1 MNSPKEDLVGNSE
14 GILTKDQVLLAQ
26 KPQQVLKQAVVP
38 ARVPSRHAWYVP
50 RQRVMDIVC
59 ENLIRSHRD
68 PQVVGLVG
76 ESGSGKTTSAAEI
89 VRSPQI
95 LEFFSDGV
103 VWLPVHESA
112 AHCLPSLMLQLARM
126 IRDDIV
132 GEVSDEAVGA
142 TCHCA
147 EDLGQGGTSY
157 VKDVMTGR
165 FHEGRGPLRCL
176 VVADNVWEEEV
187 VACLRDTGVWVLVTT
202 RREEVV
208 KAAGGESVRINR
220 MFGADAEMLLKRAS
234 GLPTGVGWQEGARE
248 VVELCGRVAM
258 DVAYVGKW
266 STIGKENDTAAWSSA
281 AAAIRAELQDTSRVL
296 GITGEYASKDELHL
310 TRRSSSETGS
320 LSVDSESDSTKE
332 DARTTTRRAVLRAG
346 FRALSTITHVD
357 SRVQELFLA
366 LGVMP
371 DGHEFSLTDTA
382 VLLGIHLGKGALDEL
397 EEVRMVLQTL
407 ERWTIVTARGKAFRV
422 HDAHLSF
429 AREILAVCSDIQY
442 EVVDRWVRFISSLDT
457 ILSVEPQSLARMWSA
472 VERIGGEGWRVTRPY
487 ERALAQLHVDDPYYR
502 AGVEAV
508 AKFRMLDGDWGGA
521 YVMWQTLLVIEQTA
535 GTLDVRH
542 LLREIVEAAE
552 NKGTGTEAMFGLKGS
567 VQTESMLR
575 QALEAEMALPKPD
588 EMLVRRVTFHLG
600 LCLRQERRLR
610 AAEGCLRK
618 ALDMEKATQAPNEL
632 HIARSLYE
640 LGLCLRLMGR
650 LTEAEELLLCSL
662 SIWET
667 RLGPV
672 DPTVGHTLDEI
683 GTCARQSGRQEDA
696 EAYLR
701 RALSIKQA
709 FVAQSEGNMGQDSV
723 ARTMFQLGLCVMLS
737 GRQQEA
743 EDLLRN
749 VLVLEEERVA
759 GRDEIA
765 VGRIVFHLG
774 ICLRKGGRREESE
787 LMFRR
792 ALTMLEAS
800 LGRDNKEVAAVEE
813 MINSTHATE

>member
-1 MNSPKEDLVGNSE
+1 MNAPKEDPVGNPE
-14 GILTKDQVLLAQ
+14 GILTKDQVLLAR
-26 KPQQVLKQAVVP
+26 KPQHVSKQAVVP
-38 ARVPSRHAWYVP
+38 AHVPSRHAWYVP

-59 ENLIRSHRD
+59 ENLIRSQRD

-76 ESGSGKTTSAAEI
+76 ESGSGKTTTAAEI
-89 VRSPQI
+89 VRNPQI

-112 AHCLPSLMLQLARM
+112 ANRLPSLMLQLARM

-132 GEVSDEAVGA
+132 GEVSGEVAGEA
-142 TCHCA
+142 CHCA
-147 EDLGQGGTSY
+147 KNLGQGGTSY
-157 VKDVMTGR
+157 VKEVMTGR

-187 VACLRDTGVWVLVTT
+187 VACLQDMGVWVLVTT
-202 RREEVV
+202 RCEEVV
-208 KAAGGESVRINR
+208 RGVGGESVRLNR
-220 MFGADAEMLLKRAS
+220 MFGADAELLLKRAS
-234 GLPTGVGWQEGARE
+234 ELPTGVGWQEGARE

-296 GITGEYASKDELHL
+296 GIAGEDASKDELHL

-346 FRALSTITHVD
+346 FRALGTITHVD

-382 VLLGIHLGKGALDEL
+382 VLLGIHLGEGALDEL
-397 EEVRMVLQTL
+397 EEVRMILQTL

-429 AREILAVCSDIQY
+429 AREVLAVYSDVQY

-457 ILSVEPQSLARMWSA
+457 ILSVGPQTLVRMWSA
-472 VERIGGEGWRVTRPY
+472 VERIGGHGWRVTRPY
-487 ERALAQLHVDDPYYR
+487 EKALAQLDVDDPCYR

-508 AKFRMLDGDWGGA
+508 AKFRKLDGDWGGA
-521 YVMWQTLLVIEQTA
+521 YLMWQTLLVIEQTA
-535 GTLDVRH
+535 GTLDVRY

-552 NKGTGTEAMFGLKGS
+552 KKGTGTEAMFGLKDS

-575 QALEAEMALPKPD
+575 RALEAEKALPKPD

-610 AAEGCLRK
+610 AAEGCLRQ
-618 ALDMEKATQAPNEL
+618 ALDMENATQAPNEL

-650 LTEAEELLLCSL
+650 LTEAEEILLRSL

-667 RLGPV
+667 RLGPF
-672 DPTVGHTLDEI
+672 DQTVAHTLDEL
-683 GTCARQSGRQEDA
+683 GTCARQAGRQEDA

-701 RALSIKQA
+701 RALSMKQA
-709 FVAQSEGNMGQDSV
+709 FVAQSSGNTGQDSV
-723 ARTMFQLGLCVMLS
+723 ARTMFQLGLCVMLA

-749 VLVLEEERVA
+749 VLALEEERAA
-759 GRDEIA
+759 GRDEVA

-774 ICLRKGGRREESE
+774 ICLRKGGRREEAE

-792 ALTMLEAS
+792 ALTTLEAR

-813 MINSTHATE
+813 MLNSNHATE